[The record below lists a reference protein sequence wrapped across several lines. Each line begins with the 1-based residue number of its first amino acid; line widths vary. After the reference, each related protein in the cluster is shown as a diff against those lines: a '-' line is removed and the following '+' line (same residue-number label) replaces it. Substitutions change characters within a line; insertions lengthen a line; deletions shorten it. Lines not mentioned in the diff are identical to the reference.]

1 MDPTAI
7 RDQIGRVLRSQ
18 NFANKGQLRKLLEIL
33 FQNMDSQ
40 SSLKPDQIIKE
51 LWPEETR
58 TKRSADVA
66 TEMNRL
72 RRSLDAYY
80 EGEGKNDPLRISLP
94 NRSVSAADG
103 TQEKRWIIANPRGT
117 VKENLLHAQDN
128 PRRNLKRI
136 VEIAAL
142 GIALL
147 VASFVFF
154 RNLAVH
160 DRPWSG
166 RLDGA
171 TLSVLNEEGK
181 PLWSKSF
188 PDGFWPEYYGQG
200 VAQRIRFDEL
210 EGDGRTNVL
219 FLYHPAVGP
228 RSHSTTLICYTDQG
242 KEKWRWT
249 PGKNLPE
256 LEGSPATFRTL
267 GLAVLKPREKQ
278 SSRIVVSSYH
288 DPSYPHQ
295 IAILDPNG
303 KKLSEYWHSG
313 HLDHLTLADI
323 QGDGQEEIVATGISN
338 GYRQATL
345 VVLDPNQVFGASAE
359 AARPE
364 IQLRGMGA
372 AAEKMRLLFPR
383 SDLNQALSVYN
394 MGEEATVD
402 HGRIRFS
409 VRECLQLSG
418 CLIWYEFDKY
428 FRLQSA
434 MADDQF
440 RSAHAEFYL
449 KSKNPHSFT
458 AGEEAAFQKIRCLVG
473 CTTVFLPSEI
483 R

>member
-1 MDPTAI
+1 MDSTSI

-18 NFANKGQLRKLLEIL
+18 SFANKGQLRKLLEIL
-33 FQNMDSQ
+33 FQNMNSQ
-40 SSLKPDQIIKE
+40 SSLKPDQVIKE

-80 EGEGKNDPLRISLP
+80 EGEGKNDPVRINLP

-103 TQEKRWIIANPRGT
+103 TQEKRWIIAKPRGT
-117 VKENLLHAQDN
+117 IEENLPHAQDN
-128 PRRNLKRI
+128 PRRSLKRMIQTAASII
-136 VEIAAL
+136 VLLAACF
-142 GIALL
+142 I
-147 VASFVFF
+147 FF
-154 RNLAVH
+154 RNLTIH

-188 PDGFWPEYYGQG
+188 PDGFWPDYYGQG
-200 VAQRIRFDEL
+200 VAPRIRFADL
-210 EGDGRTNVL
+210 EGKGHASVL
-219 FLYHPAVGP
+219 FLYHSALNP
-228 RSHSTTLICYTDQG
+228 RSHSSVLICYSDTG
-242 KEKWRWT
+242 KELWRWA
-249 PGKNLPE
+249 PGRDLPE

-267 GLAVLKPREKQ
+267 GLAVLKPKEKN
-278 SSRIVVSSYH
+278 SPRIVVSSYH
-288 DPSYPHQ
+288 DPSFPHQ
-295 IAILDPNG
+295 IAILDPDG

-345 VVLDPNQVFGASAE
+345 VVLDPNQVFGASTE

-364 IQLRGMGA
+364 IQLHGMGV

-418 CLIWYEFDKY
+418 CLIWYEFDRY

-449 KSKNPHSFT
+449 KSKNPHPFT
-458 AGEEAAFQKIRCLVG
+458 KGEEAAFQKIRCLVG
-473 CTTVFLPSEI
+473 CTTEFLPIEI
-483 R
+483 H